1 MKTTIHINKPKIN
14 EKDGTR
20 AYQGLLLLIKLY
32 LLFEIPPLN
41 FAQII
46 YAPFGRWEFDKH
58 QAILWGTFVLVL
70 M

>member
-1 MKTTIHINKPKIN
+1 MMMNRMKTTIHINKPKIN

-46 YAPFGRWEFDKH
+46 YAPFGR
-58 QAILWGTFVLVL
+58 
-70 M
+70 